1 MHSVARRG
9 FDSSGANGLYD
20 RARPSYPEEVVDQML
35 SAPRARGPLRIAEVG
50 AGTGIAT
57 RLLLEGA
64 HSHGG
69 LARMHAFDPSTG
81 MLHHLQQSLFG
92 TPDGPGLVEK
102 LKLEGKLASD
112 AQVLIGEGAFD
123 SFQAGADNDLV
134 VIAQAWHWCPDFDQA
149 LAHIATQLRPGGV
162 LALVWNLEDRDAAPW
177 IAKLR
182 DLYEKFEDGAP
193 QYRHMAWKKMYKTP
207 SFEKYFTEL
216 EPTHQLR
223 KLPTTFDGVVDRM
236 LSKSYVSV
244 LPDEQKERLAQ
255 DAFRILSAPDSE
267 TGRE

>member
-1 MHSVARRG
+1 MMIESNTILALVQFCPITRFGAPTLGPRAHLVYCTHVAPYCARCDLEDDAFGRTAWIRLVGSERSVRPRAP
-9 FDSSGANGLYD
+9 FLYVFVANGD
-20 RARPSYPEEVVDQML
+20 PEEVVDQML

-123 SFQAGADNDLV
+123 SFQAGADNDIV

-193 QYRHMAWKKMYKTP
+193 QCMSRRSRRPPHG
-207 SFEKYFTEL
+207 L
-216 EPTHQLR
+216 EE
-223 KLPTTFDGVVDRM
+223 DV
-236 LSKSYVSV
+236 
-244 LPDEQKERLAQ
+244 
-255 DAFRILSAPDSE
+255 
-267 TGRE
+267 